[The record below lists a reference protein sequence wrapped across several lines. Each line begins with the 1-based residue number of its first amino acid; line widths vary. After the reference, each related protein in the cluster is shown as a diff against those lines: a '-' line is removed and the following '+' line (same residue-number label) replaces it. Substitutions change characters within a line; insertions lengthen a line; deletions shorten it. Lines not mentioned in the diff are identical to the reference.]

1 MPGAEMLEASGSSGR
16 VGSHEQRLTATA
28 GDGTGEAAVFRRV
41 RWSEQRIAD
50 LERRVSELEF
60 VYRNLAKDTPMLYG
74 ILRMDLDVLKER
86 TERIEQRLDTLS
98 GEVAQVQV
106 RLDRLEQ
113 QMDQRFAQVDQR
125 FAQVDQRFAQV
136 DQRFAQVDQRF
147 AQV

>member
-1 MPGAEMLEASGSSGR
+1 
-16 VGSHEQRLTATA
+16 
-28 GDGTGEAAVFRRV
+28 VFRRA
-41 RWSEQRIAD
+41 RWSEQWIAD

-74 ILRMDLDVLKER
+74 ILRMDLDALKER

-113 QMDQRFAQVDQR
+113 QMDQRFDRLEQQMGQILTRLQKPRGSRAEDR
-125 FAQVDQRFAQV
+125 SRPMWD
-136 DQRFAQVDQRF
+136 
-147 AQV
+147 

>member
-1 MPGAEMLEASGSSGR
+1 MLEANGTSGKSGR
-16 VGSHEQRLTATA
+16 VGSRDQRLTATA

-113 QMDQRFAQVDQR
+113 QMDQRFDRLEQQMGQILTLLQKPQGSRAEDR
-125 FAQVDQRFAQV
+125 SRPMWD
-136 DQRFAQVDQRF
+136 
-147 AQV
+147 

>member
-1 MPGAEMLEASGSSGR
+1 M
-16 VGSHEQRLTATA
+16 
-28 GDGTGEAAVFRRV
+28 FRWV

-60 VYRNLAKDTPMLYG
+60 VYRNLAKETTMLYG
-74 ILRMDLDVLKER
+74 ILRMDLDALKER

-113 QMDQRFAQVDQR
+113 QMDQRFDRLEQQMGQILTLLQKPRGSRAEDR
-125 FAQVDQRFAQV
+125 SRPMWDCNEMK
-136 DQRFAQVDQRF
+136 
-147 AQV
+147 